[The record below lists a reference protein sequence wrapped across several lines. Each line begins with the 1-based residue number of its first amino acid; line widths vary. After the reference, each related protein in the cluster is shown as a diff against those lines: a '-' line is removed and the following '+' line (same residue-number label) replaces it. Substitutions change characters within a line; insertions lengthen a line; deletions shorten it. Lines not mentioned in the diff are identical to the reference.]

1 MRVVY
6 RTSIIDEI
14 IEVKYQ
20 ADLNN
25 KEISYIVLTKSEW
38 RRLQS
43 ETDRFLTNTDKGK
56 MGNMFCGIPI
66 KVE

>member
-6 RTSIIDEI
+6 KTSIVEEI
-14 IEVKYQ
+14 IEAKYQ

-25 KEISYIVLTKSEW
+25 KEISSIVLTKSEW

-43 ETDRFLTNTDKGK
+43 ETDGLLNNTDKEE
-56 MGNMFCGIPI
+56 MGNMFYGIPI